1 MSHAFF
7 ARKICL
13 CISQNT
19 EKKTGRAKGLYLKYI
34 VIFPR
39 KREMIALVMPHVG
52 HVIPKRA
59 FIGHVISR
67 NRHIRKYNVPA
78 ARIKKCFLIMV
89 LFNQTR
95 DINLL
100 KFNSFAFF

>member
-1 MSHAFF
+1 MF
-7 ARKICL
+7 AQKTFL
-13 CISQNT
+13 CISQST
-19 EKKTGRAKGLYLKYI
+19 ENRHGTAKGLYLKYI

-52 HVIPKRA
+52 HFIPKRA